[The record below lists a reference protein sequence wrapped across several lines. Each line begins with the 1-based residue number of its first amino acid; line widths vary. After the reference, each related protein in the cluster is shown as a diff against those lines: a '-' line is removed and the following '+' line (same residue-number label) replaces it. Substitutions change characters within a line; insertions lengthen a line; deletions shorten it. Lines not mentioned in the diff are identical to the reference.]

1 MFIDS
6 LFSIFLTLT
15 CVFSVFFFFVY
26 FLKELFKKAKRIIGL
41 PGWLSGKKS
50 ACQCR
55 ECKRHG
61 CDPWVGKIPW
71 RRKWQLTP
79 VFLPGEFHGQSS
91 LAGYSP
97 RGRKESDKTE
107 GLSTHTHT
115 HTHTHTQRTTIY
127 PHFLTLLS
135 LRNFTNFTNRTSLTE
150 FRTLFTLPP
159 QGHLL
164 CTQCQSSTL
173 FWVSCASFPCIA
185 LYHYYIHKYP

>member
-115 HTHTHTQRTTIY
+115 HTHTHTKNNNIPTFFNTTQLKKL
-127 PHFLTLLS
+127 H
-135 LRNFTNFTNRTSLTE
+135 
-150 FRTLFTLPP
+150 
-159 QGHLL
+159 
-164 CTQCQSSTL
+164 
-173 FWVSCASFPCIA
+173 
-185 LYHYYIHKYP
+185 